1 MASSKR
7 GESLAFISF
16 LDYSRP
22 SRSCPAKNID
32 CRYMG
37 ETRTLLEKAVGE
49 RPCYFGPGMGV
60 ARFTN

>member
-1 MASSKR
+1 
-7 GESLAFISF
+7 
-16 LDYSRP
+16 
-22 SRSCPAKNID
+22 
-32 CRYMG
+32 MG